1 MTVLQ
6 DQQQVKFETTT
17 DGSDETD
24 LAMLSADYIIR
35 LGNNFG
41 TIRYF
46 DQQDKHLDYRV
57 SLKAIQSLVLV
68 VKGDQCGFFR
78 KWSDRQSGNDDFCQ
92 FERDSSAD
100 SF

>member
-1 MTVLQ
+1 
-6 DQQQVKFETTT
+6 
-17 DGSDETD
+17 
-24 LAMLSADYIIR
+24 MLSADYIIR

-68 VKGDQCGFFR
+68 VKG
-78 KWSDRQSGNDDFCQ
+78 
-92 FERDSSAD
+92 
-100 SF
+100 